1 MYVNDLMSGGSNV
14 AKAQNLKDNATEIF
28 ADGGFDLHK
37 WHSNAPELE
46 DQCTKSENNGET
58 TFANEQL
65 GSAGD
70 ECKLLGLAWN
80 KREDTLS
87 VAFPEEKA
95 KPTKREVL
103 GKLARVYDPL
113 GLVSPTTLQGK
124 MIFREACVYK
134 TKFGYLSRA
143 C

>member
-1 MYVNDLMSGGSNV
+1 MQKYANIILICYKS
-14 AKAQNLKDNATEIF
+14 DNATEIF
-28 ADGGFDLHK
+28 ADDGFDLHK
-37 WHSNAPELE
+37 RHSNAPELE

-58 TFANEQL
+58 TFAKQQL

-95 KPTKREVL
+95 KPMKREVL
-103 GKLARVYDPL
+103 GILARV
-113 GLVSPTTLQGK
+113 
-124 MIFREACVYK
+124 
-134 TKFGYLSRA
+134 
-143 C
+143 